1 MAHVASDLCARPQR
15 DHPFVPGDCA
25 SRVAH
30 ETFEPDEICE
40 PKSFYTLGNMQTA
53 RQIAYGFIIFFI
65 IDRASRLISAQWA
78 IKKNLSELETE
89 RMRCAIELVALFV
102 ALVIFSP
109 QEISDAITS
118 QID

>member
-1 MAHVASDLCARPQR
+1 MAHVAPRVCTLTQC
-15 DHPFVPGDCA
+15 DHSFVSGFGT
-25 SRVAH
+25 SRMAH
-30 ETFEPDEICE
+30 ETFKPDEICDS
-40 PKSFYTLGNMQTA
+40 KSFYTVSNMQTA

-89 RMRCAIELVALFV
+89 RMRCAIELVALFI
-102 ALVIFSP
+102 ALVVFSP
-109 QEISDAITS
+109 QEISNAITS